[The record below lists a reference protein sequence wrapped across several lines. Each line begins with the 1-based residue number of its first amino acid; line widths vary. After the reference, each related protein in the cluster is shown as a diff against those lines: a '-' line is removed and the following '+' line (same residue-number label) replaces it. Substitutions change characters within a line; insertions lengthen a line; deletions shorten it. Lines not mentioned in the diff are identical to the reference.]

1 MRKQDY
7 QKAVPVLRKALEMDP
22 DSTGT
27 RFQLARSLMAIEDFD
42 AAIPELEKLVA
53 KIPNA
58 VDVHSYLELAYS
70 RTNRLSEAI
79 RECRTVLVYDPED
92 YGSYLILGQ
101 SQARS
106 GDPQAGVATLKK
118 AVSLQPKVPLAHLW
132 LADVYDQL
140 GQKADAAREREEAR
154 RLAASH
160 QE

>member
-1 MRKQDY
+1 
-7 QKAVPVLRKALEMDP
+7 
-22 DSTGT
+22 
-27 RFQLARSLMAIEDFD
+27 MATEDFV

-58 VDVHSYLELAYS
+58 VDVHSYLELAYA
-70 RTNRLSEAI
+70 RTNRVADAI
-79 RECRTVLVYDPED
+79 RECQTVLGYDPED

-118 AVSLQPKVPLAHLW
+118 AVSLQPEIPLAHLW

-140 GQKADAAREREEAR
+140 GQKADAAREREEAK
-154 RLAASH
+154 RLGARNRK
-160 QE
+160 